1 MIKAIE
7 KFKLNHF
14 DMESLSSM
22 GKECL
27 SFSVS
32 EKYAPKEEPSLSDKG
47 ISDSNSSTKSYYNY
61 LCCQRYFIEDEE
73 IRTSEGTRIAFLN
86 GGSPF
91 SNARTVEIKKIIC
104 SFLNSEGGILYIGI
118 QKRENGKR
126 YV

>member
-14 DMESLSSM
+14 DMESLSIT

-32 EKYAPKEEPSLSDKG
+32 EKYKD

-86 GGSPF
+86 GGSSF
-91 SNARTVEIKKIIC
+91 SNARTVEIKRIIC